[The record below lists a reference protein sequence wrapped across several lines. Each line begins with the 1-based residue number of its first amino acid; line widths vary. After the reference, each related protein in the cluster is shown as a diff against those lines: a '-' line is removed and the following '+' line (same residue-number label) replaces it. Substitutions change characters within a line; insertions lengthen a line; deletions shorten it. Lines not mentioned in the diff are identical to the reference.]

1 LQKLQSGGLTL
12 TVRTFLAAASL
23 IFALPA
29 FAAAPAH
36 PKYDYPTA
44 ARADY
49 VIGCLASNGFNRL
62 YLDKCA
68 CEIDTIANY
77 MPYDDYEK
85 ASTVL
90 SLQQNGGLGQ
100 RGGLVRDTP
109 IAKDSLAKL
118 RTAQAEANLRC
129 Q

>member
-1 LQKLQSGGLTL
+1 M
-12 TVRTFLAAASL
+12 TVRSLLALVSL
-23 IFALPA
+23 ALALPA
-29 FAAAPAH
+29 IAAVPAH

-49 VIGCLASNGFNRL
+49 VIGCLGSNGFSRL
-62 YLDKCA
+62 FLDKCS

-77 MPYDDYEK
+77 MPYDEYEK

-90 SLQQNGGLGQ
+90 SLQQGGALGQ

-109 IAKDSLAKL
+109 IAKDNLAKL

-129 Q
+129 E

>member
-1 LQKLQSGGLTL
+1 M
-12 TVRTFLAAASL
+12 TVRSLLALASL
-23 IFALPA
+23 ALALPA

-49 VIGCLASNGFNRL
+49 VIGCLGSNGFSRL
-62 YLDKCA
+62 FLDKCS

-77 MPYDDYEK
+77 MPYDEYEK

-90 SLQQNGGLGQ
+90 SLQQGGALGQ

-109 IAKDSLAKL
+109 IAKDNLAKL

-129 Q
+129 G

>member
-1 LQKLQSGGLTL
+1 MRLRSWAGIAGL
-12 TVRTFLAAASL
+12 VV
-23 IFALPA
+23 ALPA

-90 SLQQNGGLGQ
+90 SLQQGGALGQ

-109 IAKDSLAKL
+109 IAKDNLAKL

-129 Q
+129 E

>member
-1 LQKLQSGGLTL
+1 M
-12 TVRTFLAAASL
+12 TVRFLLAAAL
-23 IFALPA
+23 AV
-29 FAAAPAH
+29 AAGPVGATPPAH
-36 PKYDYPTA
+36 PKYDYPTT

-49 VIGCLASNGFNRL
+49 VIGCLGSNGFNRI
-62 YLDKCA
+62 YLDRCA
-68 CEIDTIANY
+68 CEIDTIANFMSY
-77 MPYDDYEK
+77 EDYER

-90 SLQQNGGLGQ
+90 SLQQGGALGQ

-109 IAKDSLAKL
+109 IAKDNLAKL

>member
-1 LQKLQSGGLTL
+1 M
-12 TVRTFLAAASL
+12 TVRSLLALAVAV
-23 IFALPA
+23 IALPA
-29 FAAAPAH
+29 AATPPAH
-36 PKYDYPTA
+36 PKNDYPTA

-62 YLDKCA
+62 FLDKCA
-68 CEIDTIANY
+68 CEIDTIANF
-77 MPYDDYEK
+77 MTYDDYEK

-90 SLQQNGGLGQ
+90 SLQQGGALGQ

-109 IAKDSLAKL
+109 IAKDNLEKL

>member
-1 LQKLQSGGLTL
+1 MI
-12 TVRTFLAAASL
+12 VRTLLAAASL
-23 IFALPA
+23 AAALPA
-29 FAAAPAH
+29 LAAAPAH
-36 PKYDYPTA
+36 PKHDYPTA

-49 VIGCLASNGFNRL
+49 VIGCLASNGFNRI

-90 SLQQNGGLGQ
+90 SLQQGGALGQ

>member
-1 LQKLQSGGLTL
+1 VIIRASFVAALG
-12 TVRTFLAAASL
+12 VLATAAN
-23 IFALPA
+23 
-29 FAAAPAH
+29 AATPPAH

-44 ARADY
+44 VRADY
-49 VIGCLASNGFNRL
+49 VIGCLASNGFNRIF
-62 YLDKCA
+62 LDKCA
-68 CEIDTIANY
+68 CEIDTIANF
-77 MPYDDYEK
+77 MAYDDYEK

-90 SLQQNGGLGQ
+90 SLQQGGALGQ

-109 IAKDSLAKL
+109 IAKDNLAKL

>member
-1 LQKLQSGGLTL
+1 M
-12 TVRTFLAAASL
+12 TVRTLLAIASL
-23 IFALPA
+23 IAALPA

-49 VIGCLASNGFNRL
+49 VIGCLASNGFNRI
-62 YLDKCA
+62 YLGQCA
-68 CEIDTIANY
+68 CEIDTIANLV
-77 MPYDDYEK
+77 PYDDYEK

-90 SLQQNGGLGQ
+90 SLQQGGALGQ

-109 IAKDSLAKL
+109 IAKESLAKL
-118 RTAQAEANLRC
+118 RSAQAEANLRC

>member
-1 LQKLQSGGLTL
+1 MHVRSWAALAGL
-12 TVRTFLAAASL
+12 VV
-23 IFALPA
+23 ALPA

-44 ARADY
+44 VRADY
-49 VIGCLASNGFNRL
+49 VIGCLASNGFNRI

-90 SLQQNGGLGQ
+90 SLQQGGALGQ

-109 IAKDSLAKL
+109 IAKDNLAKL
-118 RTAQAEANLRC
+118 RSAQAEANLRC
-129 Q
+129 E

>member
-1 LQKLQSGGLTL
+1 MTTRSLTA
-12 TVRTFLAAASL
+12 LAVL
-23 IFALPA
+23 LCALPA
-29 FAAAPAH
+29 FAAPPAH

-44 ARADY
+44 SRADY

-68 CEIDTIANY
+68 CEIDTIANF
-77 MPYDDYEK
+77 MPYDEYEK

-109 IAKDSLAKL
+109 IAKESLAKL

-129 Q
+129 E